1 MCLYKL
7 HILTMVLSLKHYY
20 DTMVGVVVG
29 MGLTVLP
36 RSSVEVF
43 GQFFRWLQQQRRLG
57 HQQCI

>member
-1 MCLYKL
+1 VSIAHPTVGIVGK
-7 HILTMVLSLKHYY
+7 
-20 DTMVGVVVG
+20 VGVVVG